1 MGFFKKVKLWWKIH
15 VVPGR
20 NGRME
25 QLEKKLKEVVANQ
38 EESHA
43 IFTARITELAKK
55 VEELEV
61 KLKESGQT
69 KEMNGTVAETIAELQ
84 EDLQGVKESDLEREE
99 VKAPFSGQTKE
110 MKGTDAGTIT
120 ELQED
125 LQGVKESDLER
136 EEVKATFSDQIKEM
150 KGTVAETI
158 TELQEDLQGV
168 KESDLDGEE
177 VKAIFSGQTKE
188 IKDTVA
194 EDITEP
200 QEDSQGAFTEWKHL
214 GNDPFLEK
222 LKNQARED
230 ENGEPNS
237 IKESRNAK
245 NGSRKSPIRLT
256 ILAPNSRPPTSFLHP
271 PRQFHAVFV
280 RTHV

>member
-1 MGFFKKVKLWWKIH
+1 M
-15 VVPGR
+15 VPGR

-25 QLEKKLKEVVANQ
+25 QLDKKLKEVVANQ

-69 KEMNGTVAETIAELQ
+69 KEMKGTVAETIAELH
-84 EDLQGVKESDLEREE
+84 
-99 VKAPFSGQTKE
+99 
-110 MKGTDAGTIT
+110 
-120 ELQED
+120 ED

-136 EEVKATFSDQIKEM
+136 EEVKATFSGQTKEMKGTDAATITELQENLQGVKESDLEREEVKATFSGQIKEM